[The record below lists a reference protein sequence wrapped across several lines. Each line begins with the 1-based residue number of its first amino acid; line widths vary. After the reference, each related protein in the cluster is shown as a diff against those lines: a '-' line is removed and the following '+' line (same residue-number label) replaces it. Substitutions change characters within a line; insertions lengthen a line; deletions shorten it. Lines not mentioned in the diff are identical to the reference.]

1 MQIEMYETELRKVAD
16 PADVDELL
24 RGIATKRR
32 LEEKASKIKRRLVE
46 LDAIIASPKAV
57 PLSSPWQTALEGG
70 DQYGGDQRKEIME
83 EYQFQSDNLAFTE
96 AAIKDSR
103 SPLDSLLNRVSLP
116 FVERERPLIAKDLQ
130 IAVDSFAQGK
140 AALARAVAR
149 RDKLDDKGVRTGS
162 IPSYVAP
169 RLVERI
175 EFYFVEIKANFP
187 EVKVP

>member
-1 MQIEMYETELRKVAD
+1 
-16 PADVDELL
+16 L